1 MGFFFLLLLEKE
13 EMVWQTDYI
22 VSFMQP
28 PKFEFNDPKTP
39 FYTSP
44 RFLPPTKVEK
54 CRV

>member
-1 MGFFFLLLLEKE
+1 MLTTANKKK
-13 EMVWQTDYI
+13 MARQTDYI
-22 VSFMQP
+22 VSFVQP

-54 CRV
+54 CRVC